1 MRKRSFFIGAPGADA
16 NSFDNLQ
23 VIHKPGPILE
33 ETHYYPFGLTMAGIS
48 SKALGFGAPEN
59 KHKFNGIEQN
69 NDFDLNTYEFFYR
82 NYDPQIGRWHSLDT
96 KPVDRISLYAAMA
109 NNPVRFT
116 DPLGDTAVYFRPDG
130 SFWKFQDDGKKEFS
144 GVFFQK
150 STTTSTY
157 EKNGVQYEVHTY
169 SDGVNFQFN
178 DAAVDVQ
185 AIKNGEITNIA
196 MATDALV
203 NNEMDKSGVNS
214 ADTKKG
220 FSYAK
225 ENSTAGG
232 KMDYGM
238 QPNLLKNT
246 FYLREG
252 TAYNVAD
259 FGNYLWGRGMAQLEV
274 DLPLATIGA
283 HYNNFVNGRR
293 GRDVTEKYNFGPGTY
308 GSPGLFDSK
317 SDQRAII
324 SGYMNNP
331 KYPMLQQREYDKYKS
346 ILYTGH

>member
-1 MRKRSFFIGAPGADA
+1 LSGRQSIDLEK
-16 NSFDNLQ
+16 
-23 VIHKPGPILE
+23 IH
-33 ETHYYPFGLTMAGIS
+33 HYPFGLTMSGIS
-48 SKALGFGAPEN
+48 SKALSFGNPQN
-59 KHKFNGIEQN
+59 KSKFNGAELN
-69 NDFDLNTYEFFYR
+69 TDFDLNQYEFFYR

-96 KPVDRISLYAAMA
+96 KPVDMISPYAAMA

-144 GVFFQK
+144 GVFFQT
-150 STTTSTY
+150 STVTSTY
-157 EKNGVQYEVHTY
+157 EKDGVQYEVNTY

-178 DAAVDVQ
+178 DAAADVQ
-185 AIKNGEITNIA
+185 GIKNGEITNVAI
-196 MATDALV
+196 ATDAMV
-203 NNEMDKSGVNS
+203 NNEMEKSGVNG

-220 FSYAK
+220 FTYAK

-238 QPNLLKNT
+238 QDNLKKNT
-246 FYLREG
+246 FYLRNG
-252 TAYNVAD
+252 TAYNVGD

-274 DLPLATIGA
+274 DLPLTSIGA
-283 HYNNFVNGRR
+283 HYNNFRNAFLG
-293 GRDVTEKYNFGPGTY
+293 GRDKTDKYNFGPGTS

-317 SDQRAII
+317 GDQRAII

-331 KYPMLQQREYDKYKS
+331 KYPMLQQREYDRYKG
-346 ILYTGH
+346 IPYTGH